1 MIAPP
6 GGRPPRPRFS
16 PRRKVLLAVVLA
28 LAAILALRFIGIAGF
43 NGTQPNEM
51 DWNGDGV
58 ADQAE
63 IVQGFTIVAV
73 ETVRE
78 GHRSCR
84 RYARLRDP
92 DALLRVDCRVEI
104 DGGAGGKERP

>member
-1 MIAPP
+1 MTAI
-6 GGRPPRPRFS
+6 RSRFS
-16 PRRKVLLAVVLA
+16 PRRKALLVAMLA
-28 LAAILALRFIGIAGF
+28 LVAAMLVLRFLGIAGF
-43 NGTQPNEM
+43 NGTQPREM

-73 ETVRE
+73 ETVHE
-78 GHRSCR
+78 GPRSCR

-92 DALLRVDCRVEI
+92 DALLRVDCRVEV
-104 DGGAGGKERP
+104 AGDAAGNERP

>member
-1 MIAPP
+1 MSALD
-6 GGRPPRPRFS
+6 GRRPRFS
-16 PRRKVLLAVVLA
+16 PRRKALLAMVLA
-28 LAAILALRFIGIAGF
+28 LLAAMLVLRFLGVAGF

-73 ETVRE
+73 RVRQE
-78 GHRSCR
+78 GRRTCRS
-84 RYARLRDP
+84 YARLRAP
-92 DALLRVDCRVEI
+92 ESALRVDCRVEI
-104 DGGAGGKERP
+104 GAGNGRGP

>member
-6 GGRPPRPRFS
+6 AGRPPRPRFS
-16 PRRKVLLAVVLA
+16 PRRRALLAAVVLA
-28 LAAILALRFIGIAGF
+28 LAAILALRFLGIAGF
-43 NGTQPNEM
+43 NGTQPREM

-73 ETVRE
+73 RVRQE
-78 GHRSCR
+78 GRRTCRS
-84 RYARLRDP
+84 YARLRAP
-92 DALLRVDCRVEI
+92 ESALRVDCRVEI
-104 DGGAGGKERP
+104 GAGEGRGP